1 VGFFATTFFFM
12 QSKFISRNRNN
23 RLILIFAG
31 WGMDARPFKNLSHP
45 GYDILVVWDYRDL
58 TFNWQPLLAYHE
70 ICLIAWSMGVFAAS
84 LTIHEIVPRITKR
97 IAVNGTLEPVSSRY
111 GIPEAIYHGTLNALS
126 PTTLRKFYRRMC
138 TSAEQFAAFDENRP
152 KRTISELAEELQAI
166 ETHTF
171 FHVPQVDNWD
181 LAVIS
186 RNDGIFPQ
194 QNQVNAWRLTTPIQF
209 MDAGHLPDFQMLIS
223 RLIIDKDRVSTR
235 FGDSKDTYSDNATVQ
250 RNIAEQLF
258 KRYMRVTNNAPIRG
272 NVIEAGVGAGA
283 LTRLYA
289 PMHTDGALRL
299 WDIADI
305 DTSHTSNGKYEKCD
319 AEVNIRRTSSSTVN
333 CIFSASTV
341 QWFNSPASFLRECE
355 RVLVPGGY
363 LVLSTFVRG
372 NLQEITNIVGNGLPL
387 LTADGWL
394 RMMPQNMMVQ
404 VCEQSFETMAFA
416 SPREVLEH
424 LRKTGVNAVGYGQN
438 RAVLAR
444 RILEQLPQNDK
455 GEYTLTYRPLYLIAR
470 KLDE

>member
-1 VGFFATTFFFM
+1 
-12 QSKFISRNRNN
+12 
-23 RLILIFAG
+23 
-31 WGMDARPFKNLSHP
+31 
-45 GYDILVVWDYRDL
+45 
-58 TFNWQPLLAYHE
+58 
-70 ICLIAWSMGVFAAS
+70 
-84 LTIHEIVPRITKR
+84 
-97 IAVNGTLEPVSSRY
+97 
-111 GIPEAIYHGTLNALS
+111 
-126 PTTLRKFYRRMC
+126 
-138 TSAEQFAAFDENRP
+138 
-152 KRTISELAEELQAI
+152 
-166 ETHTF
+166 
-171 FHVPQVDNWD
+171 
-181 LAVIS
+181 
-186 RNDGIFPQ
+186 
-194 QNQVNAWRLTTPIQF
+194 

-289 PMHTDGALRL
+289 PMHTDGTLRL

-305 DTSHTSNGKYEKCD
+305 DTSHTPNGKYEKCD

-404 VCEQSFETMAFA
+404 VCEQSFETIAFA